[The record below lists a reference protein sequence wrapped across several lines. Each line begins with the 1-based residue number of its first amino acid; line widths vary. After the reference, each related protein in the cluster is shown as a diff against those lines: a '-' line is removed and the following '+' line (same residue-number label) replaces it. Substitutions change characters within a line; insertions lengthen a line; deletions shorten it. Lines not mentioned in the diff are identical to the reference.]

1 MTAILP
7 SANIDSDVQTSRY
20 FLPYQL
26 AWINDDSRM
35 RLAEKSV
42 RIGWTFCDA
51 FKNVRKRLQHPNRD
65 YLFATKDQASAFEY
79 VDTCLKFCE
88 IYKLTKTIK
97 SHGVDALKVPIFNNG
112 KDSGFTEE
120 IKVGYIKFDNGSRI
134 IAFSSNP
141 FAMQVY
147 GGDVGLDEF
156 AKGQGN
162 TYSEQLWETAQ
173 GRITWG
179 YDIGVWSSH
188 NGTDTLFN
196 AFAREAAAGQR
207 GWAHYRVTM
216 EDAIDMGLLE
226 KINAASGKTW
236 TKAEFIADCRA
247 RAGSEEIYQQS
258 YNCNP
263 QGSSSAIVPWSVVEL
278 CSRDY
283 YDYERG
289 HLEAEQVKQTFGEF
303 QDSNREPRHRQ
314 IEGWLTS
321 VFGKHHARIAMHP
334 LGFDVAA
341 SGQGDLASI
350 YVDRKDGSA
359 LKMSALFTC
368 RTDDWDFL
376 ETTLHWFM
384 RSTTS
389 VSGVG
394 DETGLGRQICWNAAK
409 KFPGQFTAVNF
420 RTEKHNMGFALM
432 NQMSVAE
439 KIWPKA
445 ERDIASDY
453 FAMRKLYSGGGWKFS
468 EGTNQL
474 NKASHCDIAW
484 AGAMATKASGE
495 SINFTY
501 EAVGPERETSVYA
514 NRITRTRGLLI

>member
-7 SANIDSDVQTSRY
+7 SLNIDSDLRASRY
-20 FLPYQL
+20 FLPYQMS
-26 AWINDDSRM
+26 WIMDDSRM

-51 FKNVRKRLQHPNRD
+51 FKNVRKRLRHPNRD

-79 VDTCLKFCE
+79 VDTCKKFCE
-88 IYKLTKTIK
+88 IYNLTKTIL
-97 SHGVDALKVPIFNNG
+97 SHGIDTMRVPISDLA
-112 KDSGFTEE
+112 KDKGLTEE
-120 IKVGYIKFDNGSRI
+120 IKIGYIKFDNGSRI

-207 GWAHYRVTM
+207 AWSHYKVTM
-216 EDAIDMGLLE
+216 SDAIDMGLLE
-226 KINAASGKTW
+226 KINEMSGKNW
-236 TKAEFIADCRA
+236 TKEEFIEDCKR
-247 RAGSEEIYQQS
+247 RAGSTEIYEQS

-263 QGSSSAIVPWSVVEL
+263 QGSVSAIVPWTTIEL

-283 YDYERG
+283 TDYERG
-289 HLEAEQVKQTFGEF
+289 HLENIQVKETFGEF
-303 QDSNREPRHRQ
+303 SEDNAEPRRRQ
-314 IEGWLTS
+314 IEGWMNT
-321 VFGKHHARIAMHP
+321 VFGKHRDRIARHS

-350 YVDRKDGSA
+350 YADRREA
-359 LKMSALFTC
+359 TVLKMSSLFTC
-368 RTDDWDFL
+368 RTEDWDFL
-376 ETTLHWFM
+376 RTVLYWFL
-384 RSTTS
+384 RHTS
-389 VSGVG
+389 SLIAIG
-394 DETGLGRQICWNAAK
+394 DETGLGRNICWDAAK
-409 KFPGQFTAVNF
+409 KFPGIFSSVNF
-420 RTEKHNMGFALM
+420 KTAKHDMGFALM
-432 NQMSVAE
+432 SQLQVSE
-439 KIWPKA
+439 KQWPKKEA
-445 ERDIASDY
+445 DIGADY
-453 FAMRKLYSGGGWKFS
+453 FALRKLVSAGVWKFS
-468 EGTNQL
+468 EGVNQL
-474 NKASHCDIAW
+474 NKHSHCDIAW
-484 AGAMATKASGE
+484 AGAMSTRAATQAGGGYSA
-495 SINFTY
+495 I
-501 EAVGPERETSVYA
+501 
-514 NRITRTRGLLI
+514 LI